1 MLLPHPDHLIID
13 PMAGSVKLRGPCTHE
28 EKVEW
33 DQLTAMKADLRK
45 QLADLEAERRA
56 APRSRSLKERIAA
69 YRSVIARIDARL
81 NFERVLVQGL
91 Y

>member
-1 MLLPHPDHLIID
+1 MLVPHPDHLIID
-13 PMAGSVKLRGPCTHE
+13 PMAGSVKLRGPFTPE

-45 QLADLEAERRA
+45 QLTELEAERRA
-56 APRSRSLKERIAA
+56 APRSRSLKERIEAI
-69 YRSVIARIDARL
+69 RSVIARIDAIL
-81 NFERVLVQGL
+81 NFERILVQGL